1 MATKKLT
8 TTHGELVDLMN
19 SLFNVQDLKG
29 KGFALKVSENMT
41 KLQKALSSVEAIGK
55 PTEEFMKFAKDVQTL
70 QQGNDAAAVKKLEES
85 NPELVNARKVQMEKV
100 QEMLKKEAEE
110 VELQVF
116 TKEML
121 PADISGR
128 QITSLEKII
137 I

>member
-1 MATKKLT
+1 MATKKIT
-8 TTHGELVDLMN
+8 TTNGELVDLMN
-19 SLFNVQDLKG
+19 GLFNVQDLKG
-29 KGFALKVSENMT
+29 KGFALKVSDNM
-41 KLQKALSSVEAIGK
+41 KSLQQILEPVEEAGK
-55 PTEEFMKFAKDVQTL
+55 PTEEFVKFAQDVQKL
-70 QQGNDAAAVKKLEES
+70 QQSKDSDAIKKLEES